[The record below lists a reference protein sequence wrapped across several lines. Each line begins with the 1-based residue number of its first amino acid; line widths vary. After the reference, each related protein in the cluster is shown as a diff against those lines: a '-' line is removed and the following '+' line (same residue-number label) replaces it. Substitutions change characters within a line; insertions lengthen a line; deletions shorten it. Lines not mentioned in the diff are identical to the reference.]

1 MEQTEFIDI
10 LEEDILCERWDRF
23 IHSHHYATHN
33 DFYSSMIGKCS
44 RRSADA
50 RFGANVNRIPLKEY
64 PIPKDASWNELDE
77 WLKPYI
83 EVENRTKQSA

>member
-1 MEQTEFIDI
+1 
-10 LEEDILCERWDRF
+10 
-23 IHSHHYATHN
+23 
-33 DFYSSMIGKCS
+33 MIGKCS